1 MESNQ
6 QMLSHLAY
14 ELPQDTIRAS
24 CEKLIDPCLIASCE
38 HEPQH
43 VFDLP
48 TEQHDTIIKLEDI
61 PLPQPWQTSS
71 TSETRSSDALEP
83 VAPTP
88 TSGLSRK
95 QQPVKRP
102 RQGRARSGSS
112 RCSTDTKREKNRIA
126 ASKCRRKKKEE
137 ERVVQERRRMLQL
150 QNRLFM
156 DSVASLRSEVLSLK
170 HEILRHGSCNFPPIN
185 TYIATA
191 AARIG

>member
-14 ELPQDTIRAS
+14 ELPQDPIRAS

-43 VFDLP
+43 VFDLLV
-48 TEQHDTIIKLEDI
+48 KLEDI
-61 PLPQPWQTSS
+61 TQPHPWQTFSF
-71 TSETRSSDALEP
+71 TSESRSSDTLEP
-83 VAPTP
+83 VVPTP
-88 TSGLSRK
+88 TSDPSRK
-95 QQPVKRP
+95 EQPVKRP
-102 RQGRARSGSS
+102 RRDRARSGSS
-112 RCSTDTKREKNRIA
+112 GCSTDTKREKNRIA
-126 ASKCRRKKKEE
+126 ASKCRGKKKEE
-137 ERVVQERRRMLQL
+137 ERIIEERCRMVQV
-150 QNRLFM
+150 QNRIFM